1 MGDKENLLLT
11 ELDEDCPLE
20 GEEAGEKKDEKV
32 SLNLTNSPGVL
43 KEDSTSEDFP
53 KLIFSSRRFS
63 TEAGRKMKNHT
74 SKRLRK
80 KLMKK

>member
-1 MGDKENLLLT
+1 MQNSEMGDKENLLLT

-53 KLIFSSRRFS
+53 KLIFF
-63 TEAGRKMKNHT
+63 
-74 SKRLRK
+74 
-80 KLMKK
+80 